1 MIFHT
6 GLRTASRTQNKPG
19 HSRTGSARSAAP
31 DRAENPKRV
40 HRLTALTTLATALIA
55 LLGVTR
61 PVGGD
66 DRPAAPANESR
77 FTYVD
82 LTIDPAGKPLAAWQ
96 IEFAAEAGTV
106 SLVGI
111 EAGEHP
117 AYAKRPAFYDPAAL
131 TGRRVIVGDYSLE
144 KTLPAAPTRV
154 ARLMLEIR
162 GPAAPQ
168 YVAKLTAAADPDGKP
183 IPGATVTVVPAP

>member
-1 MIFHT
+1 NAGGSPMTVPTRLIF
-6 GLRTASRTQNKPG
+6 
-19 HSRTGSARSAAP
+19 
-31 DRAENPKRV
+31 
-40 HRLTALTTLATALIA
+40 ALLIA
-55 LLGVTR
+55 LVATFAYTH

-66 DRPAAPANESR
+66 DRPAPAANDSR

-96 IEFAAEAGTV
+96 IEFAAEVGTV

-117 AYAKRPAFYDPAAL
+117 AYAKRPAYYDPAAL
-131 TGRRVIVGDYSLE
+131 AGRRVIVGDYSLD
-144 KTLPAAPTRV
+144 KTLPAARTRV

-162 GPAAPQ
+162 GGVAPQ
-168 YVAKLTAAADPDGKP
+168 YVAKLTAAADPDGKQ